1 MDVGTGVRERPPKEH
16 YIDTLAS
23 APTQATQNS
32 ASKPNGEQA
41 ESRTTNTKC

>member
-1 MDVGTGVRERPPKEH
+1 MRASKTPKEH

-41 ESRTTNTKC
+41 ESRMTNTEFWPC

>member
-1 MDVGTGVRERPPKEH
+1 MRASKTPKKH

-41 ESRTTNTKC
+41 ESRLTNTECWPC